1 MMQPNSHYNDLK
13 EDYLFRMIAAKT
25 ADFMKEHPQKKLLR
39 MGIGDVSL
47 PLPPS
52 VIRALHEAVSDQADP
67 LRFHGYMP
75 ECGADFLREA
85 IAAHYGKRGILIH
98 PSEVFVSSGASD
110 ECPGRCSPCL
120 LVSRSNVL

>member
-52 VIRALHEAVSDQADP
+52 VIRALHEAV
-67 LRFHGYMP
+67 LF
-75 ECGADFLREA
+75 
-85 IAAHYGKRGILIH
+85 K
-98 PSEVFVSSGASD
+98 
-110 ECPGRCSPCL
+110 
-120 LVSRSNVL
+120 